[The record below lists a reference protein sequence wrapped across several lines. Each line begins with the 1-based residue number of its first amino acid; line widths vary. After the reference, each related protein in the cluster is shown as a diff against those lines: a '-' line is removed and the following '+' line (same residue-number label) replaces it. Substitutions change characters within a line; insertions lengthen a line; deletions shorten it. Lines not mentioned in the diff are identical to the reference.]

1 MCAIASSPSPSSS
14 ASLRSAGVSPGL
26 CTEAGETA
34 GIPLAG
40 VRGEGALDEDDGEDD
55 AGEAATAGIVDDGAD
70 FKALRLLVSIRR
82 VSPSREGPG
91 AG

>member
-1 MCAIASSPSPSSS
+1 MP
-14 ASLRSAGVSPGL
+14 RV
-26 CTEAGETA
+26 
-34 GIPLAG
+34 G
-40 VRGEGALDEDDGEDD
+40 VRGEYALDGDCDDTGDDGGAGGDKG
-55 AGEAATAGIVDDGAD
+55 AGEAAGVGVVADGAD